1 MRSTFNI
8 LFYINRQ
15 KVKKNGKCPVM
26 GRITVDGTLCQFSV
40 REEIAPD
47 KWSAKEGRSTGKD
60 KSDRELNQ
68 KLEQYEQKLTK
79 HYNKQVEEE
88 ACVTAGSLKNALFAT
103 DTDTPMLLAEFKAH
117 NEEYR
122 KSIGISKSKGSYH
135 IYMQAY
141 NNLVKF
147 ITQKY
152 EASDIAF
159 RELQPSFI
167 EDFDSFLRF
176 DSGFSSGTA
185 FNILMKLKRMV
196 HRAINKGIIRKNPF
210 AGFRCE
216 QGDTTRKWL
225 SKAELDRIMH
235 NPVANPKAEQVRI
248 LFIFSAF
255 TGISYADLY
264 NLRYKNI
271 STDGQGMIW
280 IRIRRKKTGTQ
291 AIVPLTG
298 IASDIYNKY
307 RNQTIGNNDGNE
319 KVFDVPCYALIHTR
333 LEEIRQ
339 ATGLDALSFHMA
351 RHSFS
356 TTVCLSN
363 GVPIETLSRMLGHK
377 NISTTQIYAKITNQK
392 VDEDMQALEKRL
404 DGKYQF
410 PQTNHLQTNSQ
421 QTAI

>member
-1 MRSTFNI
+1 MRSTFSI

-26 GRITVDGTLCQFSV
+26 GRITVDGKLCQFSV
-40 REEIAPD
+40 REEIVPD
-47 KWSAKEGRSTGKD
+47 KWSVKEGRSTGKD
-60 KSDRELNQ
+60 KPDRELNQ
-68 KLEQYEQKLTK
+68 KLEQYKQKLIK
-79 HYNKQVEEE
+79 YYNKQVEEE
-88 ACVTAGSLKNALFAT
+88 ACVTAGSLKNVLFTA
-103 DTDTPMLLAEFKAH
+103 DTDNPMLLAEFKTH

-122 KSIGISKSKGSYH
+122 KSTGISKSKGSYH

-152 EASDIAF
+152 EMPDIAF

-196 HRAINKGIIRKNPF
+196 HRAINRGLIRKNPF

-216 QGDTTRKWL
+216 QGNTTRKWL
-225 SKAELDRIMH
+225 SKPELDRIMH
-235 NPVANPKAEQVRI
+235 SPIANPKAEQVRI

-271 STDGQGMIW
+271 SSDGQGMAW

-291 AIVPLTG
+291 AIVPLAG

-307 RNQTIGNNDGNE
+307 RNQTIGNNDDNN
-319 KVFDVPCYALIHTR
+319 KVFGVPCYALIHTR

-339 ATGLDALSFHMA
+339 AAGLDVLSFHMA

-377 NISTTQIYAKITNQK
+377 NISTTHIYAKITNQK

-404 DGKYQF
+404 EGKYHF
-410 PQTNHLQTNSQ
+410 PQTNQLQTNL
-421 QTAI
+421 